1 MRLNLGKS
9 IKVALAKAGMSQ
21 RQLADQ
27 MKLSVRFITKLANS
41 KTANLATVEKI
52 AEALGMKASEL
63 IALGEE

>member
-41 KTANLATVEKI
+41 KTANLSPSAAMPSLPLARSTP
-52 AEALGMKASEL
+52 
-63 IALGEE
+63 